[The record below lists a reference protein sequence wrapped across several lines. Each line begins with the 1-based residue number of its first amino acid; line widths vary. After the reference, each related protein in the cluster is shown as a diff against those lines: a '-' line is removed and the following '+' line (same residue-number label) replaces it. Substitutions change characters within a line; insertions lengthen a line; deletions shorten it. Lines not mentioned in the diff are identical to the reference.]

1 MVAII
6 ELMFKKSGPDCKYY
20 KAEVW
25 KMAQMDPDIPDSEA
39 EQSNR
44 LPSEI
49 KELGHFAKALD
60 KSFAVFL

>member
-1 MVAII
+1 
-6 ELMFKKSGPDCKYY
+6 
-20 KAEVW
+20 
-25 KMAQMDPDIPDSEA
+25 MAQMDPDIPDSEA